1 MKTKII
7 LIMLGLLVLGCSMN
21 RFMVADQSM
30 ESKDYQGAL
39 QEYIR
44 IAEIGSSL
52 SMSRNVRA
60 LTGAMAAYYNLGKY
74 KNSFALSK
82 RILTLERYNSAAIFY
97 AGMNLEMLNKRSL
110 AKKIYGYHR
119 ILSPGDP
126 YYKFIR
132 AKFDQLLQEELE
144 KRAQMAIQM
153 EKNIS
158 DGQISDN
165 TTAVLYFLNVLDDS
179 EWNSLSKGLAEMMIT
194 DLSQVDRI
202 KVLERLYIEKLFE
215 EMQLGMS
222 GLADESTA
230 PRVGRLLK
238 ARSLVNGAFTIKA
251 GQNLTITS
259 NLVDIVS
266 SASQSP
272 LQFSGELKDIFEMEK
287 KIVFGVIDEM
297 GIQLT
302 AEERKKIG
310 TFATKNFEAFRAY
323 CNGLDKYDLGDYQ
336 SAFYYFQ
343 QSIKLDPSFMLAREM
358 FSITDALVMLDH
370 GNLPSIKYA
379 GGETKFAFGATRTSG
394 FAAQSRLNQI
404 SQNLDLGYLPG
415 AESRNGNS
423 ELIMQEW
430 FWEDNWGRQDILAA
444 PPPPPNPPPN

>member
-1 MKTKII
+1 MKTTII
-7 LIMLGLLVLGCSMN
+7 TLIVCSLIIGCSMN
-21 RFMVADQSM
+21 RYKIADQYM
-30 ESKDYQGAL
+30 ERKDYQGAL

-44 IAEIGSSL
+44 IAEAGGTL
-52 SMSRNVRA
+52 SMSRNTRA
-60 LTGAMAAYYNLGKY
+60 LTGAMMAYYNIGNY

-82 RILTLERYNSAAIFY
+82 RILSLEKFNSAAILY
-97 AGMNLEMLNKRSL
+97 AGMNLEKLNKRPL

-119 ILSPGDP
+119 VLPPGDP
-126 YYKFIR
+126 YQKFIR

-153 EKNIS
+153 ENNIS
-158 DGQISDN
+158 DSQISEN
-165 TTAVLYFLNVLDDS
+165 TTAVLYFLNVLDDM
-179 EWNSLSKGLAEMMIT
+179 EWNSLSKGLAELMIT
-194 DLSQVDRI
+194 DLSQVNQI

-259 NLVDIVS
+259 NLVDIVAS
-266 SASQSP
+266 SSQRP
-272 LQFSGELKDIFEMEK
+272 QQFSGALKDIFEIEK
-287 KIVFGVIDEM
+287 KIVFAIIEEM

-323 CNGLDKYDLGDYQ
+323 CNGLDKYDSGDYQ

-343 QSIKLDPSFMLAREM
+343 QAIKLDPSFILARDM
-358 FSITDALVMLDH
+358 FNMTDALVMFEQ
-370 GNLPSIKYA
+370 GNIPTMKYSIA
-379 GGETKFAFGATRTSG
+379 ETKFALAASRSAEFAT
-394 FAAQSRLNQI
+394 QNRLNQL

-415 AESRNGNS
+415 AESRNGS
-423 ELIMQEW
+423 SDVISQEW
-430 FWEDNWGRQDILAA
+430 FWEDNWGRLEILA
-444 PPPPPNPPPN
+444 PPPPPPNLTPN

>member
-7 LIMLGLLVLGCSMN
+7 VMIVCILAIGCSMN
-21 RFMVADQSM
+21 RYMVADQYLERKDF
-30 ESKDYQGAL
+30 ESAL

-44 IAEIGSSL
+44 IAEMGSSL
-52 SMSRNVRA
+52 AMSRNVRA
-60 LTGAMAAYYNLGKY
+60 LTGAMMAYYNLGKY

-82 RILTLERYNSAAIFY
+82 RILSLEKFNSTAIFY
-97 AGMNLEMLNKRSL
+97 AGMNLEMLNKKSL
-110 AKKIYGYHR
+110 AKKIYAYFKV
-119 ILSPGDP
+119 LSPGDP

-144 KRAQMAIQM
+144 KRAQLAIQM
-153 EKNIS
+153 ENNIS
-158 DGQISDN
+158 EGQASDN
-165 TTAVLYFLNVLDDS
+165 TTAVLYFLNVLDDT

-194 DLSQVDRI
+194 DLSQVQKL
-202 KVLERLYIEKLFE
+202 KVLERLFIEKLFE

-238 ARSLVNGAFTIKA
+238 ARSLVNGAFTIKS

-259 NLVDIVS
+259 NLVDIVVS
-266 SASQSP
+266 SSQSP
-272 LQFSGELKDIFEMEK
+272 MQFSGELKDIFEMEK
-287 KIVFGVIDEM
+287 KIVFGVIEEM

-323 CNGLDKYDLGDYQ
+323 CNGLDKYDFGDYK
-336 SAFYYFQ
+336 SASYYFQ
-343 QSIKLDPSFMLAREM
+343 QAIKLDPSFMLARDM
-358 FSITDALVMLDH
+358 FNMTDALVSLET

-379 GGETKFAFGATRTSG
+379 YAEANYALTTSRVAEFAT
-394 FAAQSRLNQI
+394 QSRLNQI

-415 AESRNGNS
+415 AESRNGS
-423 ELIMQEW
+423 SDIISQDW
-430 FWEDNWGRQDILAA
+430 FWDGDWGKLEILD
-444 PPPPPNPPPN
+444 PPPPPPIPPN